1 MLEHIQNICQA
12 LKRASKEEENK
23 DLESS
28 DGNCEGGIGIRTDP
42 RNVENVTELLQSSQR
57 R

>member
-1 MLEHIQNICQA
+1 MLEHIQNICQS

-42 RNVENVTELLQSSQR
+42 RNVENVTELLQSPPR
-57 R
+57 G